1 MHLHFERNINT
12 KCDCTILS
20 LSWMGKVPDDIP
32 EDEGWK
38 LNRTNYYQ
46 EGWLATGNVR
56 GIVGVTFTTSH
67 CRKNMDYPLRTN
79 YNLRGHRSDVILVKW
94 NEPYQKLASCDSSGI
109 IFVWIKYEGRW
120 SIELINDRNTPVTH
134 FSWSHDG
141 RMALICYQDGFVLV
155 GSVAGQRYWSSMLNL
170 ESTITCGIWTP
181 DDQQVYF
188 GTTQGQVIVM
198 DVHGAM
204 VSQVQLSNDVPI
216 TSMAWSCE
224 KFKMEEGEEAEPGVT
239 NAAKRSFVLAV
250 SFQNGYIY
258 LLKSF
263 DDVSPAHINTCLNGA
278 LGMVM
283 EWSNSRELLA
293 VAGTLRTGVDGTK
306 TEDMGTPSSYTNLV
320 KFYTETGTC
329 LYQAHIPCSTATV
342 SAITW
347 GHNDKRLFIA
357 TGTQVHIAW
366 VSRRVASLQLLCRLE
381 IQASVGSESL
391 LPLLPL
397 PSRIKSLIGNL
408 FAQTI
413 RCCVPDLKSL
423 RDFVSRPPLCS
434 TRLHCTMIRHDD
446 DSNLSS
452 GTCYTLYLEYLGG
465 LVPLLKG
472 KRTSKIRPEFVIFDP
487 QVNDSPLYFQYS
499 AEAKSSSGSSQST
512 TTGNSGRTDSS
523 DSDFEDR
530 SRFGSPR
537 TPRKKRVRPKRRH
550 QAGDRLSASGSGVT
564 NDPDSLDELAYV
576 DTLPEQ
582 EVKLVEVTSNIWGT
596 KFKIHG
602 LAKTVPANLGQVTYK
617 TSLLHLQPRQ
627 MTLVITELRDDFPPG
642 PDPSFNPNIFS
653 EDEDEHHQLQGIHHD
668 AVPQVNVIT
677 TQDGAS
683 LKPPIIPQ
691 RRLTDGASAPLI
703 APMSPRPNRIL
714 ARHKNSLTVN
724 GERGSG
730 SSAGLSPLA
739 RAESYDDDSSNESQE
754 AGATASHTTTV
765 LLHQAPSNGSGP
777 GPSCSKTIT
786 RPKTISSFKNS
797 YSRSSSNSSCQSRHA
812 ISPLYCDGAVPTLQ
826 SPKNA
831 VAPSDII
838 FERPAVPAAGQT
850 TLMSYSSNADYA
862 NNVVQVKN
870 ALMSEPV
877 RSANSHVNPVPLNLN
892 LNLER
897 MDARVKCAVPTTSS
911 TAKRRE
917 MLYIDEETQSPTPT
931 PGSSSMKRTPTVV
944 SIAPAL
950 PDSITRSCS
959 VGYLDS
965 VAITPSDEAL
975 SALRK
980 DAPNKRLILVDKRRN
995 RRKRQQQEDA
1005 RRHKLQQTGKSKS
1018 LDSCDLLSLQ
1028 TKLSSKEHEQVV
1040 RKLQEISDSSACSSA
1055 ANTLCFKC
1063 RNNMSP
1069 SSACKRCQPSA
1080 SSVLDEITSVVPAV
1094 EPTKEPPEVQ
1104 AKPAPKKRFDVITSF
1119 TDSPLFTRKHRFGIG
1134 RSKETSGTE
1143 NSTPLLG
1150 RKQDN
1155 GFSFVKQL
1163 SEVRWRRKEQ
1173 PAQAQLNGS
1182 SNASTLERQ
1191 PQPEITGAACGTV
1204 EATPVEAKASVS
1216 LHTQAL
1222 TTLENIISRLRD
1234 LDEGR
1239 LTPPSTPQRLPRS
1252 SPASPA
1258 ASKKNKRQQSNSPIR
1273 HILNSPLLNR
1283 RQRKKQSIIE
1293 SSDDEGNQ
1301 TNGSGEESNNTG
1313 NGKQYRD
1320 LETFQKAQ
1328 LRQKLKRG
1336 KIEPNGSAGCAN
1348 PAPVRREFVMHN
1360 KAPMWNEMS
1369 QVYQLDFGGRVTQE
1383 SAKNFQIEFR
1393 GKQVMQFGRIDGNAY
1408 TLDFQ
1413 YPFSALQAFAVALA
1427 NVTQRLK

>member
-1 MHLHFERNINT
+1 M
-12 KCDCTILS
+12 
-20 LSWMGKVPDDIP
+20 
-32 EDEGWK
+32 
-38 LNRTNYYQ
+38 
-46 EGWLATGNVR
+46 
-56 GIVGVTFTTSH
+56 
-67 CRKNMDYPLRTN
+67 
-79 YNLRGHRSDVILVKW
+79 
-94 NEPYQKLASCDSSGI
+94 
-109 IFVWIKYEGRW
+109 
-120 SIELINDRNTPVTH
+120 
-134 FSWSHDG
+134 
-141 RMALICYQDGFVLV
+141 
-155 GSVAGQRYWSSMLNL
+155 
-170 ESTITCGIWTP
+170 
-181 DDQQVYF
+181 
-188 GTTQGQVIVM
+188 
-198 DVHGAM
+198 
-204 VSQVQLSNDVPI
+204 
-216 TSMAWSCE
+216 
-224 KFKMEEGEEAEPGVT
+224 
-239 NAAKRSFVLAV
+239 
-250 SFQNGYIY
+250 
-258 LLKSF
+258 
-263 DDVSPAHINTCLNGA
+263 
-278 LGMVM
+278 
-283 EWSNSRELLA
+283 
-293 VAGTLRTGVDGTK
+293 
-306 TEDMGTPSSYTNLV
+306 
-320 KFYTETGTC
+320 
-329 LYQAHIPCSTATV
+329 
-342 SAITW
+342 
-347 GHNDKRLFIA
+347 
-357 TGTQVHIAW
+357 
-366 VSRRVASLQLLCRLE
+366 
-381 IQASVGSESL
+381 
-391 LPLLPL
+391 
-397 PSRIKSLIGNL
+397 
-408 FAQTI
+408 
-413 RCCVPDLKSL
+413 
-423 RDFVSRPPLCS
+423 
-434 TRLHCTMIRHDD
+434 
-446 DSNLSS
+446 
-452 GTCYTLYLEYLGG
+452 
-465 LVPLLKG
+465 
-472 KRTSKIRPEFVIFDP
+472 
-487 QVNDSPLYFQYS
+487 YFQYS

-523 DSDFEDR
+523 DSDYEER

-550 QAGDRLSASGSGVT
+550 QPAGDRLSTSGGGGGGGN

-576 DTLPEQ
+576 DTLPEVGDTLGQRRSTPSLTQPPVSFLKQ

-653 EDEDEHHQLQGIHHD
+653 EDEDEHHQHQAGHHD
-668 AVPQVNVIT
+668 AVPQVNVT
-677 TQDGAS
+677 SALDVAA
-683 LKPPIIPQ
+683 LKPPTIPQ

-724 GERGSG
+724 GGERGG
-730 SSAGLSPLA
+730 AGLSPLA

-754 AGATASHTTTV
+754 AGATGSQSTTV

-777 GPSCSKTIT
+777 GPSSSKTIT

-897 MDARVKCAVPTTSS
+897 MDARVKCMAPAAATATASTS
-911 TAKRRE
+911 KRRD

-931 PGSSSMKRTPTVV
+931 TSGSSMKRTPTVV

-980 DAPNKRLILVDKRRN
+980 DAPNKRLVLVDKRRN

-1018 LDSCDLLSLQ
+1018 LDSCELLSLQ

-1063 RNNMSP
+1063 RNNMNT
-1069 SSACKRCQPSA
+1069 SSACKRCQPSTGA
-1080 SSVLDEITSVVPAV
+1080 ALDEITSVVVVAPA
-1094 EPTKEPPEVQ
+1094 EPPAKEPPVVSVQ
-1104 AKPAPKKRFDVITSF
+1104 AKPTPKKRFDVITSF
-1119 TDSPLFTRKHRFGIG
+1119 TDSPLFTRKHRFGYG
-1134 RSKETSGTE
+1134 RNKETAVTE

-1163 SEVRWRRKEQ
+1163 SEVRWRRKET
-1173 PAQAQLNGS
+1173 PQAQVNGAS
-1182 SNASTLERQ
+1182 SASSASTLERQ
-1191 PQPEITGAACGTV
+1191 QQQQPEITGGACGAV

-1216 LHTQAL
+1216 LHTQV
-1222 TTLENIISRLRD
+1222 IS
-1234 LDEGR
+1234 
-1239 LTPPSTPQRLPRS
+1239 
-1252 SPASPA
+1252 
-1258 ASKKNKRQQSNSPIR
+1258 
-1273 HILNSPLLNR
+1273 
-1283 RQRKKQSIIE
+1283 
-1293 SSDDEGNQ
+1293 
-1301 TNGSGEESNNTG
+1301 
-1313 NGKQYRD
+1313 
-1320 LETFQKAQ
+1320 
-1328 LRQKLKRG
+1328 LK
-1336 KIEPNGSAGCAN
+1336 
-1348 PAPVRREFVMHN
+1348 
-1360 KAPMWNEMS
+1360 
-1369 QVYQLDFGGRVTQE
+1369 
-1383 SAKNFQIEFR
+1383 
-1393 GKQVMQFGRIDGNAY
+1393 
-1408 TLDFQ
+1408 
-1413 YPFSALQAFAVALA
+1413 
-1427 NVTQRLK
+1427 

>member
-1 MHLHFERNINT
+1 
-12 KCDCTILS
+12 
-20 LSWMGKVPDDIP
+20 
-32 EDEGWK
+32 
-38 LNRTNYYQ
+38 
-46 EGWLATGNVR
+46 
-56 GIVGVTFTTSH
+56 
-67 CRKNMDYPLRTN
+67 
-79 YNLRGHRSDVILVKW
+79 
-94 NEPYQKLASCDSSGI
+94 
-109 IFVWIKYEGRW
+109 
-120 SIELINDRNTPVTH
+120 
-134 FSWSHDG
+134 
-141 RMALICYQDGFVLV
+141 
-155 GSVAGQRYWSSMLNL
+155 
-170 ESTITCGIWTP
+170 
-181 DDQQVYF
+181 
-188 GTTQGQVIVM
+188 
-198 DVHGAM
+198 
-204 VSQVQLSNDVPI
+204 
-216 TSMAWSCE
+216 
-224 KFKMEEGEEAEPGVT
+224 
-239 NAAKRSFVLAV
+239 KRSFVLAV

-306 TEDMGTPSSYTNLV
+306 TEDMGTPSCYTNLV

-523 DSDFEDR
+523 DSDFEER

-537 TPRKKRVRPKRRH
+537 TPRKKRVRPKRRN
-550 QAGDRLSASGSGVT
+550 QAGDRLSASGGGVS

-576 DTLPEQ
+576 DTLPE

-653 EDEDEHHQLQGIHHD
+653 EDEDEHHQHQGIHHD

-754 AGATASHTTTV
+754 AGAAGSQSTTV

-777 GPSCSKTIT
+777 GPSCSKSIT

-897 MDARVKCAVPTTSS
+897 MDARVKCTAPTTSS

-931 PGSSSMKRTPTVV
+931 PSSSSMKRTPTVV

-980 DAPNKRLILVDKRRN
+980 DAPNKRLILVDKKRN

-1080 SSVLDEITSVVPAV
+1080 SSVLDEITAVVPAV
-1094 EPTKEPPEVQ
+1094 EP
-1104 AKPAPKKRFDVITSF
+1104 AKSLLR
-1119 TDSPLFTRKHRFGIG
+1119 
-1134 RSKETSGTE
+1134 KETAGTE

-1173 PAQAQLNGS
+1173 PAQAQVNGS

-1191 PQPEITGAACGTV
+1191 HQPEITGAACGTV

-1301 TNGSGEESNNTG
+1301 TNGSGEESNNAG

-1336 KIEPNGSAGCAN
+1336 KIEPNGSASCAN